1 MNAVATAIGP
11 RTTDGMTR
19 ASLNAYKHGLTG
31 QTLLIS
37 DADRPIYEAHCK
49 SYFDLYRPAGH
60 GEKVLVQNIA
70 DDYWRSIRGRALEAT
85 EMSLTLQVLSEREGP
100 KQVRVDPDNYKV
112 LANLALY
119 LSRIERSIK
128 NNTKA
133 LSEMQQQRK
142 DAQRK
147 AEEEVKLLA
156 RAASARGETYDP
168 ASDFPTEGGFVFS
181 RSQVLEMISRE
192 DRLGAARGQVKVMK
206 AA

>member
-1 MNAVATAIGP
+1 MSAVMTAIGP
-11 RTTDGMTR
+11 RTSEGMKR

-37 DADRPIYEAHCK
+37 DADRPVYEAHCK
-49 SYFDLYRPAGH
+49 SYFDLYRPVGH
-60 GEKVLVQNIA
+60 GEKVLVLNIA

-85 EMSLTLQVLSEREGP
+85 EMSFTM
-100 KQVRVDPDNYKV
+100 QVRDGQVRLDPDNYKV

-133 LSEMQQQRK
+133 LAEMQQNRK
-142 DAQRK
+142 AAQQK

-156 RAASARGETYDP
+156 RAALAKGEDYGD
-168 ASDFPTEGGFVFS
+168 SEIDGFVFS
-181 RSQVLEMISRE
+181 KPQVLEMISRE
-192 DRLGAARGQVKVMK
+192 DRLTAARTQPKVMK